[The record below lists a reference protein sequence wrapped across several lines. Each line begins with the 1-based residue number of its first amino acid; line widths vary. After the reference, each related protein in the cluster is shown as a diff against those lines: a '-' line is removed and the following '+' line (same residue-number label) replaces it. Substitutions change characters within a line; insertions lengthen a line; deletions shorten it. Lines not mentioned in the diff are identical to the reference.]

1 MPSGGVCGVLSIM
14 PRICL
19 AAASAPTAPSATF
32 PPPALPRPPA
42 WTWAWTT
49 TSPPRRW
56 AIARAWAGVSATS
69 PPGTGT
75 PNSLRMALPWYSWI
89 FIERSLLA
97 AEAELAQHPH
107 HRVVAV
113 GHALLQRDDA
123 VVGDVDVLRADL
135 GAALGDVAEPDA
147 RVVAQE
153 PGAIH
158 GVERVHLERGG
169 LDEEARAREG
179 LLLLLVVADH
189 VADVLAQEALDALVE
204 LLPAL
209 DVLLHHPVL
218 AVRVRRLEP
227 QRRHLLGLHV
237 VVGDVGDQVPDQGEG
252 PDGGHRDRLPFLGQ
266 VHPGHAHEP
275 RLAVDLR
282 AARAALARLA
292 VPAAREVRGLG
303 GLDPVDHVEDHE
315 ALAALDLVLLEVA
328 RLGAATEDP
337 HREGRHHFF
346 SWRRAFNSRGICAS
360 GSRRSSIRSPFCW
373 ETRLTVPQVSSVYG
387 WSSRVW
393 PPRLSFRSRAASAQ
407 HSETVRSEA
416 RSS

>member
-1 MPSGGVCGVLSIM
+1 MGEASSTSTLSTLMPSGGVCGVLSIM

-19 AAASAPTAPSATF
+19 AAASAPTASSASFT
-32 PPPALPRPPA
+32 PPALPRPPA
-42 WTWAWTT
+42 CTWALTT
-49 TSPPRRW
+49 TLPPRRW

-252 PDGGHRDRLPFLGQ
+252 PDGGHRDRLPLLEH
-266 VHPGHAHEP
+266 VHPGHAHEA
-275 RLAVDLR
+275 RLAVDVR

-292 VPAAREVRGLG
+292 VPPAGQVLGLG
-303 GLDPVDHVEDHE
+303 GLDAVDDVQHHHT
-315 ALAALDLVLLEVA
+315 LAALDLVPLEVA
-328 RLGAATEDP
+328 GRRGPAELRHGE
-337 HREGRHHFF
+337 EGQHFRSCKRSYSSGF
-346 SWRRAFNSRGICAS
+346 IWGS
-360 GSRRSSIRSPFCW
+360 GSRRSSTPSPFCRA
-373 ETRLTVPQVSSVYG
+373 TRFTVPHVSSV
-387 WSSRVW
+387 
-393 PPRLSFRSRAASAQ
+393 
-407 HSETVRSEA
+407 
-416 RSS
+416 

>member
-19 AAASAPTAPSATF
+19 AAASAPAGSSASFT
-32 PPPALPRPPA
+32 PPALPRPPA
-42 WTWAWTT
+42 CTWALTT
-49 TSPPRRW
+49 TLPPRRW
-56 AIARAWAGVSATS
+56 AIARAWAGLSATP

-97 AEAELAQHPH
+97 AEAEPAQHPH

-113 GHALLQRDDA
+113 GHALLQGDDA

-147 RVVAQE
+147 RVVVQE

-179 LLLLLVVADH
+179 LLLLLVVADD

-204 LLPAL
+204 LLGAI

-227 QRRHLLGLHV
+227 QRRDLLGLHV

-252 PDGGHRDRLPFLGQ
+252 PDGGHRDRLTLGEY
-266 VHPGHAHEP
+266 VHAGHAHEP
-275 RLAVDLR
+275 RLAIDLR
-282 AARAALARLA
+282 AARAALARLE
-292 VPAAREVRGLG
+292 VPPAGRVLGLG
-303 GLDPVDHVEDHE
+303 GLDAVDDVQHPH

-328 RLGAATEDP
+328 DLRGAAEHP
-337 HREGRHHFF
+337 QREVGHHFL
-346 SWRRAFNSRGICAS
+346 SWSRAFSSGGIWGS
-360 GSRRSSIRSPFCW
+360 GSRRSSTLSPFCRA
-373 ETRLTVPQVSSVYG
+373 TRFTVPHVSSV
-387 WSSRVW
+387 
-393 PPRLSFRSRAASAQ
+393 
-407 HSETVRSEA
+407 
-416 RSS
+416 